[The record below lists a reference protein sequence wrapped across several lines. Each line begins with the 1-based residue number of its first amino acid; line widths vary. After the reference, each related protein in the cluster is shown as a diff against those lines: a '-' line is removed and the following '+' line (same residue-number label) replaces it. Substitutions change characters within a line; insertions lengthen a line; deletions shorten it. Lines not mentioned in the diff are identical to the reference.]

1 MTRSRRNRKTT
12 TVAAVVIFAVSVLGA
27 ASCSRTAQQQ
37 SEAIAAS
44 TAVTFRTDDGVE
56 LTGRLFGPSEAS
68 AGIVLAHMFPAD
80 QSAWYETAAALGSI
94 GYRVMTF
101 DFRGYCPGGDAGC
114 SQGSKDVSQTSSD
127 LDAALSYLRSLGPS
141 RIGLAGASMG
151 GTASLLVAAGEGDGI
166 DAVVTLSAP
175 QAFLQLQITP
185 EQLATITAAKL
196 FVAGSG
202 DADAAAAAEAMY
214 EQTGEPKRVEIVT
227 SNDHGTDLLHG
238 NQGSHVQQL
247 IAAWFAQYL
256 PAHTSSASPP
266 G

>member
-12 TVAAVVIFAVSVLGA
+12 TVAAVVFLVAVFAA

-56 LTGRLFGPSEAS
+56 LAGRLFGPSEAS

-80 QSAWYETAAALGSI
+80 QSAWYETAAALGDM

-127 LDAALSYLRSLGPS
+127 LDAALAYLRSLGPS

-151 GTASLLVAAGEGDGI
+151 GTASLLTSAGEGDGI
-166 DAVVTLSAP
+166 AAVVTLSAP
-175 QAFLQLQITP
+175 QSFLQLQITP
-185 EQLATITAAKL
+185 DQLATISAAKL
-196 FVAGSG
+196 FIAGTG
-202 DADAAAAAEAMY
+202 DASAAAAAETMY
-214 EQTGEPKRVEIVT
+214 EQSGEPKRVEIVT

-247 IAAWFAQYL
+247 LQGWFAQYL
-256 PAHTSSASPP
+256 PARNSAAATTP